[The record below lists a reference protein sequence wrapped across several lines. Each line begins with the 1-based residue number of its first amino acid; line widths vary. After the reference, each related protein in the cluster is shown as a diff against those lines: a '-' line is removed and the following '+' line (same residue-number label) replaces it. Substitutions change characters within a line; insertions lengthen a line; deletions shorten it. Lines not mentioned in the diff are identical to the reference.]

1 VRDISHGE
9 SPSNAYL
16 QATVEDFTKVARK
29 KKKKKAC
36 KQSTAET
43 WIQRGEQGSR
53 QIRSSHNQ
61 VEKPSPRTLSN

>member
-1 VRDISHGE
+1 MDISYGE

-29 KKKKKAC
+29 KKKAC
-36 KQSTAET
+36 KQSPAET